1 MMRNHRDRFESE
13 RLRRE
18 LMGVGIGKD
27 SPLSQLTPARA
38 VLIMAVIV
46 GAFALIVVVTS
57 GSGLLSGEGYADDVR
72 ALSERLRLEDRELVP
87 RALRD
92 ACLAGDAAGCEQH
105 QANAGDQ
112 ADRLEDHVVDLLGFN
127 VASEAANFNADYTL
141 ALQGILESY
150 RAEANALSNDNLE
163 AFAVAAAQT
172 GAALE
177 REQALIEQLNRD
189 FPAMPEL
196 VSDP

>member
-1 MMRNHRDRFESE
+1 M
-13 RLRRE
+13 
-18 LMGVGIGKD
+18 
-27 SPLSQLTPARA
+27 SQLTPARA